1 MRLDRVAQH
10 VEVVAIV
17 AVALVLL
24 ILYIV
29 SRIWSLVHV

>member
-10 VEVVAIV
+10 VEVIAIV
-17 AVALVLL
+17 SVGLVLL

-29 SRIWSLVHV
+29 SRILSLAHG